1 MRVFFSAGEASGD
14 RYAAAI
20 ASQLPPCQ
28 LEGIGGPCLR
38 SAGAHIVSDSSQ
50 WGAVSISQS
59 AKVLFRVLRG
69 GRAAKA
75 ALASGEPGLFI
86 PVDFGFVNIKLA
98 RFAKQRG
105 WKVLYFIPPGSWRRD
120 RQGSDLPVVTD
131 EIVTPLSW
139 SAEILTNMGAKAHW
153 FGHPLQQLVGDVSSS
168 VRKGIAFLPGSRR
181 HELDLHLPLVASAL
195 ADESRRIEFALAPNA
210 DRSAIESKWRSLV
223 PNRNDVFT
231 VGDTYG
237 VLKRAEAAVV
247 CSGTAT
253 LEAAICKCPM
263 VVIYKLSTLMA
274 LEVAVLKPKI
284 KFASLPNI
292 LLDRDAVPELL
303 HTNATPENVRDQ
315 LNALLTE
322 PSVRQ
327 KQLDAFDDLGSIL
340 GGSQA
345 ITETAKIAAQM
356 MGNRMPAP

>member
-20 ASQLPPCQ
+20 ANELPPCSI
-28 LEGIGGPCLR
+28 EGIGGPCLR
-38 SAGAHIVSDSSQ
+38 SAGANIISDSSQ

-69 GRAAKA
+69 GRLAKA

-98 RFAKQRG
+98 RHAKQHG
-105 WKVLYFIPPGSWRRD
+105 WKVLYFVPPGSWRRD
-120 RQGSDLPVVTD
+120 RQGADLPVVTD
-131 EIVTPLSW
+131 EIVTPFSW
-139 SAEILTNMGAKAHW
+139 SAEILTKMGAKAHW
-153 FGHPLQQLVGDVSSS
+153 FGHPLKQLVGDTSSAE
-168 VRKGIAFLPGSRR
+168 RKGLAFLPGSRR

-195 ADESRRIEFALAPNA
+195 ANETWQIEFALAPNA
-210 DRSAIESKWRSLV
+210 DRPAIESKWRSLV

-237 VLKRAEAAVV
+237 VLKRVEAAVV

-253 LEAAICKCPM
+253 LEAAICRCPM

-292 LLDRDAVPELL
+292 LLDRAAVPELL
-303 HTNATPENVRDQ
+303 HKSATPDNVRSHLTSLLNDPSTRQSQ
-315 LNALLTE
+315 LN
-322 PSVRQ
+322 S
-327 KQLDAFDDLGSIL
+327 FDELGGIL
-340 GGSQA
+340 GGNQA
-345 ITETAKIAAQM
+345 ISETAKIAAQM
-356 MGNRMPAP
+356 MV

>member
-20 ASQLPPCQ
+20 ASELPPCQ

-38 SAGAHIVSDSSQ
+38 SAGAKIVSDSSH

-98 RFAKQRG
+98 RWAKQHG

-120 RQGSDLPVVTD
+120 RQGTDLPLVTD
-131 EIVTPLSW
+131 QIVTPFSW
-139 SAEILTNMGAKAHW
+139 SAEILNKMGASAHW
-153 FGHPLQQLVGDVSSS
+153 FGHPLKQLVGDVSSGDRS
-168 VRKGIAFLPGSRR
+168 GIAFLPGSRR

-195 ADESRRIEFALAPNA
+195 KDEPRTIEFALAPNA
-210 DRSAIESKWRSLV
+210 DRSLIESIWRSLA
-223 PNRNDVFT
+223 PSRNDLFT

-253 LEAAICKCPM
+253 LEAAICRCPM
-263 VVIYKLSTLMA
+263 AVIYKLSTLMA
-274 LEVAVLKPKI
+274 LEVAIVRPKI

-292 LLDRDAVPELL
+292 LLDRAAVPELL
-303 HTNATPENVRDQ
+303 HTNATPENVRSHIASL
-315 LNALLTE
+315 LNDPAA
-322 PSVRQ
+322 RQ
-327 KQLDAFDDLGSIL
+327 EQLDAFDELGTIL
-340 GGSQA
+340 GGSHA
-345 ITETAKIAAQM
+345 ITETAKVASQM
-356 MGNRMPAP
+356 MLS